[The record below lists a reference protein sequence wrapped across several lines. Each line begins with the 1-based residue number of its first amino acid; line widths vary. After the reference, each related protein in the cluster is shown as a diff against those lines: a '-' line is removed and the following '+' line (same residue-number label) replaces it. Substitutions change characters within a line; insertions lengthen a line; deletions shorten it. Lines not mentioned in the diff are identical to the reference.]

1 MRALL
6 PMVIVGGLLLAG
18 CSSGDK
24 GEPAAPVAAGPGA
37 ATGAPASAAASS
49 LGVDDLDQDGT
60 PDPDCG
66 QQDFG
71 AGLVLRIPCTIP
83 NPNDPDDGTRL
94 VKDSLYRLPSYD
106 ADLTG
111 ISGSL
116 VTARATDGKRVVI
129 FVFNSD
135 NLFATGSDRLGD
147 NNTLD
152 PVVALINAKFAGGA
166 IQVRGHTDKTGTAS
180 NNQALSE
187 RRAATVRDYLTG
199 HGVKAGQVSA
209 AGLGSSQPLVEETNP
224 DGSPSLAGRA
234 FNRRV
239 ELAIRLP

>member
-6 PMVIVGGLLLAG
+6 PIVIVGGLLLAG
-18 CSSGDK
+18 CSSGPAD
-24 GEPAAPVAAGPGA
+24 PAAPPAAAPA
-37 ATGAPASAAASS
+37 SGAPASAAPSS

-60 PDPDCG
+60 PDPDCT

-71 AGLVLRIPCTIP
+71 AGLVLRIPCTVP
-83 NPNDPDDGTRL
+83 NPNDPEDGTRL
-94 VKDSLYRLPSYD
+94 VKDSLYRLPAYD
-106 ADLTG
+106 TDLTG

-116 VTARATDGKRVVI
+116 VTARDVDGKRVVI

-135 NLFATGSDRLGD
+135 NLFATGSDQLGD
-147 NNTLD
+147 SNTLD
-152 PVVALINAKFAGGA
+152 PVIALVNAKFAGGA
-166 IQVRGHTDKTGTAS
+166 IQVRGHTDRTGTAA

-199 HGVKAGQVSA
+199 HGVKAGRLTA
-209 AGLGSSQPLVEETNP
+209 AGLGSGQPLVEETNA
-224 DGSPSLAGRA
+224 DGSPSLPGRA

-239 ELAIRLP
+239 EIAIRLP